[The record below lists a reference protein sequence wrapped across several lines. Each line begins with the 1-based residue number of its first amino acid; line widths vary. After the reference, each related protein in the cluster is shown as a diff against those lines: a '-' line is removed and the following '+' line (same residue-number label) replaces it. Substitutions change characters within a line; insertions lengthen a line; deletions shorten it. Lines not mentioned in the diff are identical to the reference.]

1 MAKEKQKLTVACVG
15 AGYFAGFHYDAW
27 TRIEQANLVAS
38 VDTNLES
45 AKATGLNAY
54 TDLDE
59 MFEKE
64 TPDILDIVVPPVAHL
79 DCIRTALFNGVKA
92 IICQKPFCKDI
103 EEALEAVALAKAADV
118 PIIVHENFRFQPWYR
133 IMKEAIKTNVLGDI
147 HQITFRLRT
156 GDGQGPEAYLDRQ
169 PYFQEMPKFLIHETG
184 VHWIDTFRFLFGE
197 PVGVYADL
205 RRMNPVIKGE
215 DAGYFILDYAD
226 GKRALFDANRH
237 LDHSAENCRTTL
249 GECLLEG
256 TKGVI
261 SLSGNGELKMRSFAS
276 LEQETLLKPEA
287 WQGFAGDCVH
297 ALQSHVVS
305 AILGNGV
312 FENEAKDYIRNIEL
326 EAAIYESAQRMS
338 RVSV

>member
-1 MAKEKQKLTVACVG
+1 MADEEQIQKIACVG
-15 AGYFAGFHYDAW
+15 AGYFARFHYDAW
-27 TRIEQANLVAS
+27 RRIDSARLIAA
-38 VDTNLES
+38 VDKNIEN
-45 AKATGLNAY
+45 ARATGLNSY
-54 TDLDE
+54 DDLDE
-59 MFEKE
+59 MFENEK
-64 TPDILDIVVPPVAHL
+64 PDILDIIVPPAAHM
-79 DCIRTALFNGVKA
+79 DCIRTALFNGVRA
-92 IICQKPFCKDI
+92 IICQKPFCNNI
-103 EEALEAVALAKAADV
+103 EEAREAVALAKASDV

-133 IMKEAIKTNVLGDI
+133 IMKEAINTNVLGDI

-169 PYFQEMPKFLIHETG
+169 PYFQDMPQFLIHETG
-184 VHWIDTFRFLFGE
+184 VHWIDTFRFLLGE

-205 RRMNPVIKGE
+205 RKMNPVIKGE
-215 DAGYFILDYAD
+215 DAGYFIMDFAD

-256 TKGVI
+256 TKGAI
-261 SLSGNGELKMRSFAS
+261 SLSGNGELKMRMFAS
-276 LEQETLLKPEA
+276 LEHETLLQPEA

-305 AILGNGV
+305 AILDNGK

-326 EAAIYESAQRMS
+326 EAAIYESAHRKS
-338 RVSV
+338 RVSL